1 MRKII
6 YRGRDKN
13 GIWHEGS
20 YVCLNSAHH
29 RIYMGYPDPKAEYIY
44 PDWYSVDPETVGQYT
59 GLKDKNDQK
68 IFEGDI
74 LKFGAYNVQVYW
86 NDETFSWEATKCE
99 NKYDGYRHFQ
109 GKPEEWDDIYL
120 GWIAAEIPITGQMT
134 TEIIGNIY
142 DNPEL
147 IEKKE
152 HIIYDLF

>member
-1 MRKII
+1 MREIVC
-6 YRGRDKN
+6 RGKDSDGMWR
-13 GIWHEGS
+13 EG
-20 YVCLNSAHH
+20 YYICLNEKSH
-29 RIYMGYPDPKAEYIY
+29 RIYTGYAET
-44 PDWYSVDPETVGQYT
+44 DCGMMMEWYTVNPETVGQYT

-99 NKYDGYRHFQ
+99 NKYDGYRHFE
-109 GKPEEWDDIYL
+109 GKPEEWDDIDL
-120 GWIAAEIPITGQMT
+120 GWIAAEVPITGQMT

-142 DNPEL
+142 DNPDL
-147 IEKKE
+147 IKKKE